1 MQKLDKETLE
11 RIAIS
16 KRTERHQ
23 KMLEHLQVENY
34 CLKVCVQILGVL
46 CILTLFLQVV
56 CLLWWVD

>member
-1 MQKLDKETLE
+1 MQTLE
-11 RIAIS
+11 RMAIS